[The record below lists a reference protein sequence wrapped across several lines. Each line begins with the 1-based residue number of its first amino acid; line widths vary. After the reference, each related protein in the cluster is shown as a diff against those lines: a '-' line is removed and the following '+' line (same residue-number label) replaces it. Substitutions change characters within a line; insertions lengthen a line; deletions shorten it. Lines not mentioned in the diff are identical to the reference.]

1 MYSLCTLQFHM
12 HLIYWYLSTEFTLM
26 TWLILPC
33 LQDEIGL
40 KEWSI
45 SLRSAHKMSLELLS
59 NMAKKAGRI
68 YGTEGNNKPS
78 LMARNGNGN
87 WENSVKSYVSEVPW
101 HNQQILKVNKLCYG
115 IDKSISSRWKI
126 TFE

>member
-1 MYSLCTLQFHM
+1 MLLLLCIIF
-12 HLIYWYLSTEFTLM
+12 YF
-26 TWLILPC
+26 
-33 LQDEIGL
+33 QDEIGL

-87 WENSVKSYVSEVPW
+87 WGNSVQCYVSEVPW

-115 IDKSISSRWKI
+115 IDKSISSKVKNNIWVTTEERKLP
-126 TFE
+126 FYLKEL